1 MSETKAEST
10 MIIIGIVGAII
21 TAAMLPVGILSTLG
35 MINPECTEDEI
46 SLERDKWISK
56 RK

>member
-35 MINPECTEDEI
+35 MINHECTEDEI